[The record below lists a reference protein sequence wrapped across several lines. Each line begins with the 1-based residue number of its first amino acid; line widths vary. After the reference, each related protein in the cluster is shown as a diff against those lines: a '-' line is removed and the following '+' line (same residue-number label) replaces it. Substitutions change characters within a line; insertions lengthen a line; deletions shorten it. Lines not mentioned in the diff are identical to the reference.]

1 MTVRRELTTESYVM
15 NRQSRLRTAVR
26 PVALVVLLLLPG
38 CGTVRLETPPGREVR
53 ILQADEPVEIHS
65 RRTVWFWLWGARPI
79 SDNTTKSDIEK
90 YDLREV
96 RMHTEQTFFET
107 ITNPITALVSI
118 VRRTLIVEGNVTVS
132 SRRDVLEGGGK

>member
-1 MTVRRELTTESYVM
+1 M

-132 SRRDVLEGGGK
+132 SRRDVVEGGGK